1 MPLKSEPIL
10 WIVTGSGEPNRE
22 IVVILDYDT
31 RQEAGFVGPYYEP
44 TGNAK
49 QDARLWLQREFMPF
63 GFEVSTVVEVAV
75 LEGPHRLLPYASTLE
90 SRG

>member
-49 QDARLWLQREFMPF
+49 QDARL
-63 GFEVSTVVEVAV
+63 
-75 LEGPHRLLPYASTLE
+75 
-90 SRG
+90 